1 MRVFSL
7 VSFENLPFASR
18 LCWYRLRSC
27 SPRNVEACGSAVQGQ
42 LWLCS
47 KLEARWG
54 YIHKTY
60 FYTYT
65 YKLCI
70 HAYHIYANLKI
81 RPIPGG
87 VPNYPRDV
95 YIRAD

>member
-1 MRVFSL
+1 MQ
-7 VSFENLPFASR
+7 A
-18 LCWYRLRSC
+18 
-27 SPRNVEACGSAVQGQ
+27 ACAGIGSGPVALGMWRPVGQ
-42 LWLCS
+42 LF
-47 KLEARWG
+47 KVNFG
-54 YIHKTY
+54 YVVNWRLDGDTY
-60 FYTYT
+60 IKHFYTHT